1 MRAGILSGNRGLC
14 IKKMIR
20 GQDLLAG
27 KLIEE
32 RDKMMIR

>member
-1 MRAGILSGNRGLC
+1 MRTEILSGNRGLC
-14 IKKMIR
+14 IKKVIH

>member
-14 IKKMIR
+14 IKKVIH

-27 KLIEE
+27 KLIEGRE
-32 RDKMMIR
+32 KMLIR